1 MKKLLLLLLIIGLF
15 INQSEAKK
23 IKHATLEISYI
34 FENIIDGYDHQT
46 KAIINING
54 EKVLETP
61 SNLQS
66 KKQTYT
72 INVPKGSYDFYL
84 MMWAMYEGVWEEH
97 TKNNNYSI
105 DCFIDTKFK
114 TSKPKHKLEIVFD
127 IDTEET
133 TFNYK

>member
-1 MKKLLLLLLIIGLF
+1 MKKLLILLLVFGLF

-23 IKHATLEISYI
+23 SKNATLEISYI
-34 FENIIDGYDHQT
+34 FKNIIDGYDHKT

-54 EKVLETP
+54 EQVLETP
-61 SNLQS
+61 ANLQS

-72 INVPKGSYDFYL
+72 INIPKGSYDFYL
-84 MMWAMYEGVWEEH
+84 MMWALYEGQWEEH
-97 TKNNNYSI
+97 TKDNNYSI

-114 TSKPKHKLEIVFD
+114 TTKSKHKLDIVFD

-133 TFNYK
+133 TYTYQ